1 MRQLEITPQNET
13 CKKANRRKQEV
24 TLDLMGHIE
33 KIVDHAKDSK
43 LSADFY
49 RTVKIHNDNVKG
61 KTIIDFMQEQ
71 IYRESG
77 RLPTLREVGEVLQG
91 YVNSKQTVL
100 PSQSTYNLTREYYSK
115 EDILFSVKSLKTIK
129 NTDFLESRG
138 IDVKLLETQ
147 TWKNVF
153 WENRHVDKDTG
164 SCYTNTCVRLQNME
178 GVQGYSQRNA
188 KFKGAIGNRFDSIAS
203 SCFDKKR
210 TIDRLYIGESMID
223 CISHYQMKKP
233 QGNVLYVSTEGAL
246 TEGQIHTINN
256 IFKTYRVEY
265 MAVLFDNDRA
275 GQSYTLKMLGL
286 LSRDK
291 STFEYTVSAVH
302 NETENNVYINLSIK
316 GDEIDNQEVI
326 SKVFKNVLDEY
337 SEHYSI
343 KNLDRTDGI
352 STYEISFP
360 YEKEIMI
367 NVARAVGDYK
377 YSERFNIE
385 LARNDDFNDD
395 LKEVRNA
402 HKENNI
408 ALEL

>member
-1 MRQLEITPQNET
+1 
-13 CKKANRRKQEV
+13 
-24 TLDLMGHIE
+24 
-33 KIVDHAKDSK
+33 
-43 LSADFY
+43 
-49 RTVKIHNDNVKG
+49 
-61 KTIIDFMQEQ
+61 
-71 IYRESG
+71 
-77 RLPTLREVGEVLQG
+77 
-91 YVNSKQTVL
+91 
-100 PSQSTYNLTREYYSK
+100 
-115 EDILFSVKSLKTIK
+115 
-129 NTDFLESRG
+129 
-138 IDVKLLETQ
+138 
-147 TWKNVF
+147 
-153 WENRHVDKDTG
+153 
-164 SCYTNTCVRLQNME
+164 
-178 GVQGYSQRNA
+178 
-188 KFKGAIGNRFDSIAS
+188 
-203 SCFDKKR
+203 
-210 TIDRLYIGESMID
+210 
-223 CISHYQMKKP
+223 
-233 QGNVLYVSTEGAL
+233 
-246 TEGQIHTINN
+246 
-256 IFKTYRVEY
+256 
-265 MAVLFDNDRA
+265 
-275 GQSYTLKMLGL
+275 MLGL